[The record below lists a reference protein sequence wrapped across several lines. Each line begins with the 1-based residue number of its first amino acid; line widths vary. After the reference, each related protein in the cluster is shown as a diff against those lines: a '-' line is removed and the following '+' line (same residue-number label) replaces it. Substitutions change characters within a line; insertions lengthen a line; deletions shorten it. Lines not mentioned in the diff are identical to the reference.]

1 MRDKYKVFIP
11 IDPYNTDNGYNEFIF
26 QTRQQVQDFISVSEN
41 TLNTM
46 IHRKISFTQKK
57 HKHLLGIKV
66 ERLETKKKITSKCE
80 QKEIDPIEFQ
90 RKLIENKHKE

>member
-11 IDPYNTDNGYNEFIF
+11 IDPYNIDNGYKEFIF

-46 IHRKISFTQKK
+46 IHRKISYAQKK
-57 HKHLLGIKV
+57 HKHLLGIRV
-66 ERLETKKKITSKCE
+66 ERLETIKKIENNKCE
-80 QKEIDPIEFQ
+80 QKEIDPVEFQ
-90 RKLIENKHKE
+90 RKLLESNM

>member
-11 IDPYNTDNGYNEFIF
+11 IDPYNTDNGYKEFIF
-26 QTRQQVQDFISVSEN
+26 QTRQQVQDFINVSEN

-46 IHRKISFTQKK
+46 IHRKISYTQPK

-66 ERLETKKKITSKCE
+66 ERINLTEDKCE
-80 QKEIDPIEFQ
+80 QKEIDPVEFQ
-90 RKLIENKHKE
+90 KKLLDSKKD